1 MPASSACSGQAQP
14 MYSIEQ
20 IELIRRLRNSGLTK
34 EQVVQAFES
43 FERVETELGNLY
55 TVPISLSQQK
65 AAAAAGSQVGNSNST
80 RKLYYELLHVYAPS
94 HALRSSSDTHML
106 KIQQYKCKTHGFHTF
121 SCFGPHIWNS
131 FPQDHRH
138 YSTLSSFKAK
148 PKTILFSQ
156 YFRPSSDQP
165 DLLPQ

>member
-1 MPASSACSGQAQP
+1 MPASSACSGQTQP

-65 AAAAAGSQVGNSNST
+65 AVAAAGSQVRNSNSKT
-80 RKLYYELLHVYAPS
+80 LL
-94 HALRSSSDTHML
+94 
-106 KIQQYKCKTHGFHTF
+106 
-121 SCFGPHIWNS
+121 
-131 FPQDHRH
+131 
-138 YSTLSSFKAK
+138 
-148 PKTILFSQ
+148 
-156 YFRPSSDQP
+156 
-165 DLLPQ
+165 